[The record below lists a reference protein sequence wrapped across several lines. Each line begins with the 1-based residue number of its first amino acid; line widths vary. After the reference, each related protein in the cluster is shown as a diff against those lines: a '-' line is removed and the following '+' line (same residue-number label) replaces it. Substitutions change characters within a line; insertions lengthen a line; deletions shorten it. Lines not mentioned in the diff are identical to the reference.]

1 MFKNWSQDTSSIC
14 SYCKPKRQTPCRQPA
29 SSAPTG
35 STDQQGVRDA
45 GRVEK
50 KQGKEAELKRPLV
63 KTIQQAD
70 KPAFPSK
77 ARGGKRLPRIEREKE
92 QQGKGGA
99 HVK

>member
-1 MFKNWSQDTSSIC
+1 M
-14 SYCKPKRQTPCRQPA
+14 
-29 SSAPTG
+29 
-35 STDQQGVRDA
+35 RDA

>member
-1 MFKNWSQDTSSIC
+1 MVQ
-14 SYCKPKRQTPCRQPA
+14 RHTPCQQPA

-35 STDQQGVRDA
+35 STNQQGARDA

-50 KQGKEAELKRPLV
+50 TQGKEAELKRPLV

-77 ARGGKRLPRIEREKE
+77 ARGGKRLPRIERGKE
-92 QQGKGGA
+92 QQGKGGT

>member
-1 MFKNWSQDTSSIC
+1 M
-14 SYCKPKRQTPCRQPA
+14 
-29 SSAPTG
+29 
-35 STDQQGVRDA
+35 RDA

-92 QQGKGGA
+92 RQGKGGTREIRR
-99 HVK
+99 HGRTSLGRPTS